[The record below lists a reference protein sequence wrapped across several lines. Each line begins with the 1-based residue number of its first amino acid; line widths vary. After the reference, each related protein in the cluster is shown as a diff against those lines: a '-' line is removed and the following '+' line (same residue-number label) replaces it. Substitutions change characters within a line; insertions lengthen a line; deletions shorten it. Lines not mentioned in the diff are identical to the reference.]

1 MLQAVHGWSSTY
13 ERLVKSQKFFSS
25 YLTQEDLSRFGRE
38 YAQMGLYIEHYFEEK
53 GIRFI
58 AVAEGAIS
66 KEDVALSKKEY
77 KNKLANYQYPSVSYE
92 LAEQIMQRTG
102 ADVRVT
108 VPGHTQRGGS
118 PVPYDRVLSTRL
130 GARAAQLIIQEEYGY
145 MVGIINGETCKVP
158 LDEVAGKLKMV
169 DPNSG
174 IIEEAKMIGI
184 SFGD

>member
-1 MLQAVHGWSSTY
+1 MILI
-13 ERLVKSQKFFSS
+13 KSAKRFRRE
-25 YLTQEDLSRFGRE
+25 TKRKKDSRI
-38 YAQMGLYIEHYFEEK
+38 L
-53 GIRFI
+53 

-66 KEDVALSKKEY
+66 KEDAALSKKEY

-158 LDEVAGKLKMV
+158 LGEVAGKLKMV

>member
-1 MLQAVHGWSSTY
+1 MISIKYVRRFRSGTRRKKDSQSWPLQRV
-13 ERLVKSQKFFSS
+13 
-25 YLTQEDLSRFGRE
+25 RFPKKMQHCPRRN
-38 YAQMGLYIEHYFEEK
+38 IK
-53 GIRFI
+53 IR
-58 AVAEGAIS
+58 
-66 KEDVALSKKEY
+66 
-77 KNKLANYQYPSVSYE
+77 LANYQYPSVSYE
-92 LAEQIMQRTG
+92 LADQIKEQTG

-130 GARAAQLIIQEEYGY
+130 GARAAKLIVDEEYGY
-145 MVGIINGETCKVP
+145 MVGIVNGETCKVP
-158 LDEVAGKLKMV
+158 LGEVAGKLKMV